1 MEILN
6 GIATSVLNPIKIM
19 DSISISLSKEL
30 PPPNQDLKISVIIP
44 AKNEAEEI
52 EKTLLAHI
60 NQQTRQKEILPH
72 STYEI
77 IVLCHNCNDN
87 TYSKCQ
93 KFATA
98 HPYANI
104 HVLAL
109 NSEVAN
115 TVGAARRVL
124 MNIASSRLPNSN
136 GIIASTDADT
146 IPDPFWLCSLESY
159 IQTNVD
165 LICGLINVDY
175 NSIGGQPLTYLLA
188 KDNYLMLQAKLESQM
203 FPDPH
208 DPWPRHN
215 YNWGPNLAIKKYV
228 YQSVGG
234 ITPLPFLEDVDLFNR
249 VVEQGFV
256 VKHCMDTIVKTSV
269 RINSRCDEGFG
280 AELKVWTENDGI
292 PYRVEGLN
300 KLKSRFGIYD
310 LIKRYYENPS
320 QEALIK
326 ISKLSHLKKKE
337 VALLLSRFKRYE
349 TMMIYMKQHLTS
361 CGIWNSFYPNICV
374 MDAYQELNS
383 HLHPSPKNSTS

>member
-6 GIATSVLNPIKIM
+6 GIAKSIINPIEIM
-19 DSISISLSKEL
+19 DSMSISLSKEL
-30 PPPNQDLKISVIIP
+30 LPPDQDLKIVVIIP

-60 NQQTRQKEILPH
+60 NQQTLQKEILSH

-77 IVLCHNCNDN
+77 IVLCHNCTDN

-93 KFATA
+93 QFSAA
-98 HPYANI
+98 HPTTNL
-104 HVLAL
+104 HVLVL
-109 NSEVAN
+109 NSDIAN

-124 MNIASSRLPNSN
+124 MNIASSRLQNSH

-159 IQTNVD
+159 IHKNVD

-175 NSIGGQPLTYLLA
+175 NTIAGQPLTYLLA
-188 KDNYLMLQAKLESQM
+188 KDNYLMLQAKLESEM

-228 YQSVGG
+228 YQCVGG

-249 VVEQGFV
+249 VVQKGFI
-256 VKHCMDTIVKTSV
+256 VKHCLDTIVTTSV

-300 KLKSRFGIYD
+300 KLKSRFGIYH
-310 LIKRYYENPS
+310 LIKQYYENPS
-320 QEALIK
+320 QEGLIR
-326 ISKLSHLKKKE
+326 ISKLSHLKKKD
-337 VALLLSRFKRYE
+337 VALLLSQFTRYE
-349 TMMIYMKQHLTS
+349 TMMIYMKKHLTS
-361 CGIWNSFYPNICV
+361 CNIWNSFYPNICV
-374 MDAYQELNS
+374 TEACEELNS
-383 HLHPSPKNSTS
+383 HLHPSLKTPTS